1 LHIDFTSFLRHHAGI
16 PAGLRSSKL
25 VFSVRNKTMK
35 RNMNKLALALLL
47 ASTFVAF
54 TFVLSSAELIAQ
66 SAQSSGSDK
75 PQSAAATSSSPTA
88 AKPTSAAS
96 PSTTSAPTTP
106 AKPQPPAANGA
117 GVVWINTDTGVY
129 HKQGTRWYGKT
140 KHGKYMLET
149 DAIKAGYKPAK

>member
-1 LHIDFTSFLRHHAGI
+1 
-16 PAGLRSSKL
+16 
-25 VFSVRNKTMK
+25 MK
-35 RNMNKLALALLL
+35 RDVNKPALALFVVFTLL
-47 ASTFVAF
+47 AHVFVA
-54 TFVLSSAELIAQ
+54 SSAELIAQ